1 MNTKIALFIAGTV
14 LLLVVL
20 TMGEGGTVSQI
31 ADRGPA
37 EDTEQGAA
45 APAPASTPAPAPQ
58 QASGSWYASSAPVQ
72 QPEMPIYHQNETR
85 VAPAPMVVDPKV
97 AAASEI
103 Q

>member
-1 MNTKIALFIAGTV
+1 MNTKIALFIAGTI

-31 ADRGPA
+31 ADR
-37 EDTEQGAA
+37 AA
-45 APAPASTPAPAPQ
+45 APKAEQEVQPAPSKPASAPAPQ
-58 QASGSWYASSAPVQ
+58 QVSSSWYASTPQVEK
-72 QPEMPIYHQNETR
+72 PEIPIYHNNETR
-85 VAPAPMVVDPKV
+85 VTLPPAVVDPKV